1 MKYTLYL
8 PYHYTKLQISC
19 KDVTEKINQTDEH
32 LLIILF
38 CAKIIFDIRR
48 SIMNKK
54 LCLFTTAIALLG
66 CLSFGPAAFA
76 EGFSVAIVDVPQVV
90 NASAQVQALK
100 KEQDAKANEII
111 KFIEKARKDVASI
124 PDADKKKAAEE
135 KYTKELQA
143 KQQKISSEYTAKLKA
158 IDDSISKQIETQ
170 AKAQGYDIVLSKGIV
185 LFGGKDITA
194 DIIKVVK

>member
-1 MKYTLYL
+1 
-8 PYHYTKLQISC
+8 
-19 KDVTEKINQTDEH
+19 
-32 LLIILF
+32 
-38 CAKIIFDIRR
+38 
-48 SIMNKK
+48 MNKN
-54 LCLFTTAIALLG
+54 LCLLTTAVALLG

-90 NASAQVQALK
+90 NASAQ
-100 KEQDAKANEII
+100 DAKANEVI

-124 PDADKKKAAEE
+124 TDADKKKAAEE

-143 KQQKISSEYTAKLKA
+143 KQQKISSEYSAKLKA

-170 AKAQGYDIVLSKGIV
+170 AKAQGYDVVLSKGIV